1 MEAAATPL
9 AAAAAAWSAAAALA
23 AAVEAAAAWV
33 AAAAVA
39 PSRATIRARTTR
51 FIVAIDVHRKEVVL
65 HSRAIG
71 VVTVM
76 ARAEPEADCRMVLET
91 RHDYGD
97 DLDAYENVI
106 VNASGLAVVEELSM
120 RCAVQRLVSE
130 ECLPLAVHPRSRPE
144 GRRTESLPPS
154 QPLTVSHSVLPLV
167 QYRDLPAREP
177 VSQFSH

>member
-1 MEAAATPL
+1 M
-9 AAAAAAWSAAAALA
+9 
-23 AAVEAAAAWV
+23 
-33 AAAAVA
+33 
-39 PSRATIRARTTR
+39 
-51 FIVAIDVHRKEVVL
+51 L

-106 VNASGLAVVEELSM
+106 VKASGLAVVEELSI
-120 RCAVQRLVSE
+120 RCAVHWLVSE

-154 QPLTVSHSVLPLV
+154 QPLTLSHSASTGTVPRPTRQGASQPVLTLKSCTSRAEA
-167 QYRDLPAREP
+167 QEP
-177 VSQFSH
+177 NRKQRTDIITQALLQL